1 MKNKTGTE
9 QLKQT
14 MKIEMLT
21 NKWSWIVEW
30 MKERKIERKI
40 IGNLEETLNKKEW
53 NVRIKVTK

>member
-21 NKWSWIVEW
+21 NKCTWIVEW
-30 MKERKIERKI
+30 VKERKIERKI